1 MTTKA
6 QVTERFYNVISS
18 FQSGLVKNPKLTL
31 KDQVKKSHIEP
42 NAFFQWF
49 KEEGLDARRIKTDV
63 LREQRNLRKKK
74 EQEASATK
82 KLAAKQQYIKN
93 SKVDRD
99 FRHKV
104 VEKAKEYEQLMINY
118 LKKKYQNICS
128 LEWCDIE
135 DAIGDVYYRLLVE
148 PSTLKINLTD
158 EDKFRALL
166 CTKAG
171 QSMMNLRKQKKATQ
185 CKVIDLGAW
194 HKLPSPATAIQM
206 MEVEHLQNLLDEA
219 ISTMPEEVQGA
230 LTLHYQGATE
240 REAVRELHC
249 KNIDYRKALEEF
261 TERTRRYVSE
271 RMPWE

>member
-1 MTTKA
+1 MEVQATA
-6 QVTERFYNVISS
+6 RFYNVISS
-18 FQSGLVKNPKLTL
+18 FQSGLVKNTKLTL
-31 KDQVKKSHIEP
+31 KDQVNKSHIEP
-42 NAFFQWF
+42 NIFFQWF
-49 KEEGLDARRIKTDV
+49 KEEGFDARRIKTDV
-63 LREQRNLRKKK
+63 LREQRNLRKKA
-74 EQEASATK
+74 EHEASAKK

-118 LKKKYQNICS
+118 LKKKYQNVCS
-128 LEWCDIE
+128 IEWCDIE

-148 PSTLKINLTD
+148 PSTLKIDISD
-158 EDKFRALL
+158 EGRFRALL
-166 CTKAG
+166 CTKAI

-185 CKVIDLGAW
+185 CKVVNLGAW
-194 HKLPSPATAIQM
+194 YKLPTPANAIQM

-261 TERTRRYVSE
+261 TEKTRAYVSE